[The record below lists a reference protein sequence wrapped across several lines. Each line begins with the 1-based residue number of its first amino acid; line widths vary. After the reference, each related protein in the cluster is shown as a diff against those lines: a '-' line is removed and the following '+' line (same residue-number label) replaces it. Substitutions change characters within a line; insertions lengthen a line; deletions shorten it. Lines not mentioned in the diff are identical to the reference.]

1 MNRVHICESC
11 GRTIDN
17 EFLYC
22 PWCGESRLDPEDK
35 ESMNAVVQR
44 LIEIQI
50 KDKEKQLEAMKN
62 KLDALDKELSN
73 LALSVEMHR

>member
-1 MNRVHICESC
+1 MNKVHICESC
-11 GRTIDN
+11 GRTIN
-17 EFLYC
+17 SEYLYC

-44 LIEIQI
+44 LLEIQ
-50 KDKEKQLEAMKN
+50 KEDKEKQLEAMKN
-62 KLDALDKELSN
+62 KLDALDRELSN

>member
-11 GRTIDN
+11 GRTIN
-17 EFLYC
+17 SEFLYC
-22 PWCGESRLDPEDK
+22 PWCGESRLNPEDK
-35 ESMNAVVQR
+35 ESMNAVVKR
-44 LIEIQI
+44 LIEIQNE
-50 KDKEKQLEAMKN
+50 DKEKQLEAMKS